1 MSRIL
6 IAGCGYLG
14 TALGHSLHASGHEV
28 WGLKRQPRDLPS
40 TIRSFAA
47 DLTDPSTLTQLP
59 QPLDYVIYSAAA
71 TSFSEA
77 HYQSAYYIGVRNILS
92 SLQKLSQQ
100 PQRFLFISSTS
111 VYDQHQ
117 GEWVDEDTPAQAE
130 GFSGYYIRKGEEL
143 VLNNPLSA
151 VIVRFGGIYGPDR
164 SRLIDSIRN
173 GSATTN
179 NTSTG
184 GIPIYTNRI
193 HRDDCVRV
201 LEHLIYLPIANLKRV
216 YIAVDNEPA
225 PLNEVICWIASQ
237 LGISDAALQ
246 FANKKNSNIDWRL
259 RANKR
264 CLNTRL
270 RDSGFQFLYPSYREG
285 YSALLA
291 ATNNI

>member
-14 TALGHSLHASGHEV
+14 TALGSSLNAAGHEV
-28 WGLKRQPRDLPS
+28 WGLKRQPLDLPP

-47 DLTDPSTLTQLP
+47 DLTDPSTLTKLP

-77 HYQSAYYIGVRNILS
+77 DYQSAYYIGVYNILS

-100 PQRFLFISSTS
+100 PQRFLFVSSTS
-111 VYDQHQ
+111 VYNQHQ
-117 GEWVDEDTPAQAE
+117 GEWVDEDTSTQSDS
-130 GFSGYYIRKGEEL
+130 FSGLCIRKGEEL
-143 VLNNPLSA
+143 VLNSPLPA
-151 VIVRFGGIYGPDR
+151 VVVRFGGIYGPGR

-173 GSATTN
+173 GGATRTP
-179 NTSTG
+179 G
-184 GIPIYTNRI
+184 GIPLYTNRI
-193 HRDDCVRV
+193 HRDDCTRV
-201 LEHLIYLPIANLKRV
+201 LEHLIYLPISNLKSI

-225 PLNEVICWIASQ
+225 PLNEVLLWIASQ
-237 LGISDAALQ
+237 LGVSEPSVALQ
-246 FANKKNSNIDWRL
+246 SQLKPVANSNAWRP

-285 YSALLA
+285 YSALLS
-291 ATNNI
+291 ATDLI